1 MGWSNVCWYVFHSE
15 ESPRVAKE
23 CGINLAPQDPL
34 ILAMEK
40 DQRGGCGSFY
50 GATRMKHVV
59 R

>member
-1 MGWSNVCWYVFHSE
+1 M
-15 ESPRVAKE
+15 AKE